1 MRYKCRNH
9 ALDRVSISC
18 LLPPASKP
26 VAICTSQ
33 QKKTAMTRPLTPAN
47 KTLGR
52 SNWTWQDG
60 LLILVILS
68 FIVAIIRTASK
79 FTGTFEPELTIS
91 TNINALP
98 GYTAQTL
105 IRMGLAYFFSLI
117 FTLLYAYTAY
127 RSRIAERIL
136 IPMLDILQSI
146 PVLSFLPGVVLA
158 LISLFPG
165 QRIGVE
171 LAAILLIFTGMTWN
185 MTFSFYQSLQSIPRE
200 LLEASRVYRLN
211 PWQRFWTLELPS
223 GVIGLV
229 WNSVMSV
236 AGGWFFLIAIESFT
250 LGNQDFRLPG
260 LGSFLGTAANK
271 GDFKAIF
278 WGLVLLIAIIV
289 ATDFFV
295 WRPLIAWAERFKL
308 EMIETE
314 NAPQSW
320 ILDTF
325 RRSPTL
331 RAISDRVFQPLQTV
345 LDDSLI
351 QSFPVRSVSIN
362 AKGNLNLPSFLNWI
376 FVSGFSLIV
385 LWGTWEAVLLL
396 RTLGWDDWQQV
407 IKGAMLTA
415 LRVIIALIL
424 SLLWTVPVGV
434 AIGRNRRLAQVLQPL
449 VQIAA
454 SVPATALFPVLLLGL
469 TRIAGGLQ
477 IGAIALMMLGTMW
490 YILFNVIAGAQSIPS
505 DLIEAASVY
514 KLSRLQRWRTLILP
528 AIFPYLI
535 TGIISAV
542 GGAWN
547 ASIVSEYVTFQ
558 GRVISTSG
566 LGATI
571 SHATATG
578 NFSLLLASTAIMSL
592 LVVLTNHLV
601 WRPLYN
607 LAQEKYQLLV

>member
-1 MRYKCRNH
+1 
-9 ALDRVSISC
+9 
-18 LLPPASKP
+18 
-26 VAICTSQ
+26 
-33 QKKTAMTRPLTPAN
+33 MTRPLTPAN

-68 FIVAIIRTASK
+68 FIVAIIRTASQ
-79 FTGTFEPELTIS
+79 FSGTFEPELIIS

-136 IPMLDILQSI
+136 IPMLDVLQSI

-158 LISLFPG
+158 LIALFPG

-250 LGNQDFRLPG
+250 LGNKDFRLPG
-260 LGSFLGTAANK
+260 LGSFLGTAANNR
-271 GDFKAIF
+271 DFKAIF
-278 WGLVLLIAIIV
+278 WGLVLLIGIIV
-289 ATDFFV
+289 TTDFFV
-295 WRPLIAWAERFKL
+295 WRPLIAWAEKFKL
-308 EMIETE
+308 EMVETE

-320 ILDTF
+320 VLDTI

-351 QSFPVRSVSIN
+351 RSFPVRSVPVNS
-362 AKGNLNLPSFLNWI
+362 KGNLNLPSFFNWV
-376 FVSGFSLIV
+376 FVSGFTLIV

-396 RTLGWDDWQQV
+396 RTLGWADWQQV
-407 IKGAMLTA
+407 MKGAALTA

-469 TRIAGGLQ
+469 TRVAGGLQ

-505 DLIEAASVY
+505 DLIEAAWVY
-514 KLSRLQRWRTLILP
+514 KLSPLQRWRTLILP

-535 TGIISAV
+535 TGIITAV

-558 GRVISTSG
+558 GRVISTPG

-578 NFSLLLASTAIMSL
+578 NFSLLLASTVVMSL
-592 LVVLTNHLV
+592 LVVLTNRLI

-607 LAQEKYQLLV
+607 LAQEKYQLLI

>member
-1 MRYKCRNH
+1 
-9 ALDRVSISC
+9 
-18 LLPPASKP
+18 
-26 VAICTSQ
+26 
-33 QKKTAMTRPLTPAN
+33 MTRPLTPAN

-52 SNWTWQDG
+52 NNWTWQDG
-60 LLILVILS
+60 LLIMVILS
-68 FIVAIIRTASK
+68 FIVAIIRTASQ
-79 FTGTFEPELTIS
+79 FSGTFQPELTIS

-98 GYTAQTL
+98 GYAAQSL
-105 IRMGLAYFFSLI
+105 IRMVLAYFLSLI
-117 FTLLYAYTAY
+117 FTLLYAYSAY
-127 RSRIAERIL
+127 RSRMAERIL

-158 LISLFPG
+158 LIAVFPG

-185 MTFSFYQSLQSIPRE
+185 MTFSFYQSLQSIPQELRE
-200 LLEASRVYRLN
+200 ATRVYRLN

-250 LGNQDFRLPG
+250 LGNKDFRLPG
-260 LGSFLGTAANK
+260 LGSFLGTAANH
-271 GDFKAIF
+271 GDFKAIL
-278 WGLVLLIAIIV
+278 WGLGLLIGIIV
-289 ATDFFV
+289 ITDFFV

-308 EMIETE
+308 EMLETE

-320 ILDTF
+320 VLDIF

-331 RAISDRVFQPLQTV
+331 RAISKRVFQPLQTV
-345 LDDSLI
+345 LDKSLI
-351 QSFPVRSVSIN
+351 SSFPVRSVPVN
-362 AKGNLNLPSFLNWI
+362 AKGNLNLPSFLNWV
-376 FVSGFSLIV
+376 FVSGFTLIV

-505 DLIEAASVY
+505 DLIEAALVY
-514 KLSRLQRWRTLILP
+514 KLSTLQRWRTLILP

-535 TGIISAV
+535 TGIITAV

-547 ASIVSEYVTFQ
+547 ASIVSEYVAFQ
-558 GRVISTSG
+558 GRVISTPG

-578 NFSLLLASTAIMSL
+578 NFSLLLASTVVMSL
-592 LVVLTNHLV
+592 LVVLTNRLV

>member
-1 MRYKCRNH
+1 
-9 ALDRVSISC
+9 
-18 LLPPASKP
+18 
-26 VAICTSQ
+26 
-33 QKKTAMTRPLTPAN
+33 MTRPLTPAN

-68 FIVAIIRTASK
+68 LIVAIIRTASQ
-79 FTGTFEPELTIS
+79 FSGTFQPELRIS

-105 IRMGLAYFFSLI
+105 IRMGLAYFLSLI
-117 FTLLYAYTAY
+117 FTLLYASTAY

-185 MTFSFYQSLQSIPRE
+185 MTFSFYQSLQGIPRE

-211 PWQRFWTLELPS
+211 SWQRFWTLELPS

-250 LGNQDFRLPG
+250 LGNKDFRLPG
-260 LGSFLGTAANK
+260 LGSFLGTAANN

-278 WGLVLLIAIIV
+278 WGLAVLIGIIV

-295 WRPLIAWAERFKL
+295 WRPLIAWAEKFKL
-308 EMIETE
+308 EMVETE

-320 ILDTF
+320 VLDTI

-331 RAISDRVFQPLQTV
+331 RAISDRVFQPLQTAI
-345 LDDSLI
+345 DDGLI
-351 QSFPVRSVSIN
+351 RSFPVRSVPVN
-362 AKGNLNLPSFLNWI
+362 AKGSLNLPSFLNWI
-376 FVSGFSLIV
+376 FVSGFTLIV

-396 RTLGWDDWQQV
+396 RTLGWTDWLQV
-407 IKGAMLTA
+407 IKGAALTA

-434 AIGRNRRLAQVLQPL
+434 TIGRNRRLAQVLQPL
-449 VQIAA
+449 VQIVA
-454 SVPATALFPVLLLGL
+454 SVPATALFPVLLLAL

-514 KLSRLQRWRTLILP
+514 KLSPLQRWQTLILP

-535 TGIISAV
+535 TGIITAV

-558 GRVISTSG
+558 GRVISTPG
-566 LGATI
+566 LGTTI

-578 NFSLLLASTAIMSL
+578 NFPLLLASTVVMSL
-592 LVVLTNHLV
+592 LVVLTNRLI